1 LDEHYRNKDAEDVVC
16 FQFVKALPLRDY
28 RGLAMNEYIR
38 EGERSF
44 HECGGRYRNPYEIG
58 SAKFNDFE
66 RGFFQALK
74 RSPGRSTRNHRF
86 QRKAPRQQRV
96 VLPAFTPM
104 KKRNE
109 MSDAVYVLL
118 ERRAREKLL
127 RGPSYQA
134 PRYGWLTKVYYAR
147 IETCERPLWKI
158 GITSNDLDTRYRTG
172 ERRLMVE
179 IKSWPYATR
188 EEAEAIEREVLAEF
202 ADDVYKGGPVLQS
215 GGDSELFTRDVLK
228 MDSQD
233 DFLAMTRKDKQ
244 ADASAFEDG
253 A

>member
-1 LDEHYRNKDAEDVVC
+1 
-16 FQFVKALPLRDY
+16 
-28 RGLAMNEYIR
+28 MNEYIR

-74 RSPGRSTRNHRF
+74 RSPERLVRNQGF
-86 QRKAPRQQRV
+86 ERKAARRQKA
-96 VLPAFTPM
+96 VLPACIPM
-104 KKRNE
+104 RKGKA
-109 MSDAVYVLL
+109 MSDGIYVTLA
-118 ERRAREKLL
+118 RRAREKLL
-127 RGPSYQA
+127 NDPSYR
-134 PRYGWLTKVYYAR
+134 PPKYEWFTKVYYAR
-147 IETCERPLWKI
+147 IETHERPLWKI

-179 IKSWPYATR
+179 IKSWQYATR

-202 ADDVYKGGPVLQS
+202 ADDVYKGGRVLRS
-215 GGDSELFTRDVLK
+215 GGNGELFIQDVLK

-233 DFLAMTRKDKQ
+233 DFLAMTRRGRQ
-244 ADASAFEDG
+244 AIASAFEDG
-253 A
+253 T